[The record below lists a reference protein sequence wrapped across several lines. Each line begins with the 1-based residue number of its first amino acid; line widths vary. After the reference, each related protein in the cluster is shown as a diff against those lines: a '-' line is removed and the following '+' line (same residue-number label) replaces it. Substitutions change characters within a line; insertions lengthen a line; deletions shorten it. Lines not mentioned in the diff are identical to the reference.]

1 MPRVRFVL
9 TCAVLAVPAVAQRP
23 APRVHWSTADEVA
36 GKRAAQATPQAW
48 LPLFTTPTLAVG
60 RYQLR
65 RGEKDEQ
72 SPHERDEVYHVVV
85 GTAKLQVGETVR
97 AVQAGDT
104 VFVAARTP
112 HHFLDVEADL
122 DVIVF
127 FSAARATAGGMA
139 AAPPPREQTAFPETS
154 MRGNTRIFYWFGDSS
169 AGQVA
174 IDFGRPRWR
183 PAFTKFLD
191 EPSAQRWR
199 LGENFW
205 TTLDTNLP
213 LTLGGVEVPV
223 GQYYCVLANPP
234 GGGLQLVLL
243 DPVEVRKQRLDA
255 YEASETVGGLVVPLQ
270 RGTGEQVVGE
280 LEVELTMAAGAKDE
294 GVLTIRFGR
303 EVCTA
308 GVRMHREVR

>member
-1 MPRVRFVL
+1 MHRDRFVL
-9 TCAVLAVPAVAQRP
+9 ACVVLALPAVAQRP
-23 APRVHWSTADEVA
+23 APRVLWSTADEVA
-36 GKRAAQATPQAW
+36 RQRAAQATPQAW

-65 RGEKDEQ
+65 RGDKDEQ
-72 SPHERDEVYHVVV
+72 SPHERDEVYHVLA
-85 GTAKLQVGETVR
+85 GTAKLQVGDAVR

-112 HHFLDVEADL
+112 HHFLDIEADL

-127 FSAARATAGGMA
+127 FSAARTTAGGMA

-154 MRGNTRIFYWFGDSS
+154 QRGNTRIFYWYGDSS

-205 TTLDTNLP
+205 TTLDTNIP
-213 LTLGGVEVPV
+213 LELGGVEVPV

-234 GGGLQLVLL
+234 QGGLQLVLL
-243 DPVEVRKQRLDA
+243 DPVDVRQRRLDA

-270 RGTGEQVVGE
+270 RGTQEQAAAE
-280 LEVELTMAAGAKDE
+280 LELELTLAPGAKDE
-294 GVLTIRFGR
+294 GTLTIRFGR

-308 GVRMHREVR
+308 ALLMHRVAR